1 MEVKKMKKNL
11 MFLVALF
18 MCVSMN
24 AQMQTLGEENFAGGG
39 YGGPVLKVGLVNGNP
54 VLLSGGRGAW
64 IINHKLALGGGSYSM
79 VTDLKTSEISN
90 NEKPL
95 YMDLSYGGFEMD
107 YIFNYNKLV
116 HLTLHSM
123 FGGGTLRLLEHNP
136 TLTINND
143 KIFMFEPSLNV
154 DVNINSWVRIGFGA
168 SYRYSM
174 GLDIAEISYS
184 DINGFSGLITLKF
197 GSF

>member
-1 MEVKKMKKNL
+1 MKKNL

-18 MCVSMN
+18 ISVSMN
-24 AQMQTLGEENFAGGG
+24 AQVQTLGGENFTSGG
-39 YGGPVLKVGLVNGNP
+39 YGGPVSKVGLVHGNP
-54 VLLSGGRGAW
+54 VLFSGGRGAW

-95 YMDLSYGGFEMD
+95 FMDLNYGGFEME
-107 YIFNYNKLV
+107 YIFNYEKLV
-116 HLTLHSM
+116 HLTVHSM

-136 TLTINND
+136 TMTINND
-143 KIFMFEPSLNV
+143 KIFMVEPSLNI
-154 DVNINSWVRIGFGA
+154 DVNINSWVRIGVGA
-168 SYRYSM
+168 SYRYSI
-174 GLDIAEISYS
+174 GLDIAGMSSS
-184 DINGFSGLITLKF
+184 DINGFSGLITFKF